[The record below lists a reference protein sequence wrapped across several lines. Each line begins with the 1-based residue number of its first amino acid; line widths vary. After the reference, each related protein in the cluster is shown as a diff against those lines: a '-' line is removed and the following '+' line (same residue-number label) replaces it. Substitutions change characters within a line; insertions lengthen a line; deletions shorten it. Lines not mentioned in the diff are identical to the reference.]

1 MPDTGVMTSP
11 QAPPGGLI
19 PCVGAIITDQ
29 AGRLLLIRRGHAPGR
44 GLWSVPGGRVEPG
57 ETDEQALTREIR
69 EETGLVVRAGRLV
82 GAVRRHGPDGVVFD
96 IRDYA
101 ATVTGGTL
109 AAGDDADDARWV
121 GRAELAGLPLTD
133 GLADALTEWGVLGS

>member
-1 MPDTGVMTSP
+1 MTSP
-11 QAPPGGLI
+11 QPPAGGLI
-19 PCVGAIITDQ
+19 PCVGAIITDP

-57 ETDEQALTREIR
+57 ETDEQALIREIR
-69 EETGLVVRAGRLV
+69 EETGLAVRAGRLV
-82 GAVRRHGPDGVVFD
+82 GAVRRAGPGGVVFD

-109 AAGDDADDARWV
+109 TAGDDADDARWV

-133 GLADALTEWGVLGS
+133 GLVDALTEWGVLN